1 MLSDPAAE
9 RAVLAGICKYGAD
22 AYLDVADI
30 IQDTTFT
37 IDSNQ
42 IIYKCLQHV
51 LQDGSYNKVDI
62 ASIYSSANDI
72 GVGSLLENKDE
83 VQHLRAIVNL
93 PVNLENIRR
102 QAAKIRKLQIARL
115 LREQLENAQD
125 KLLEIKGGESIVNIL
140 GIAENA
146 IFDFSSLLNEKDDI
160 KTLEE
165 GALKHI
171 SELME
176 NPVDQIGIP
185 TGFPLYDEAIG
196 GGLRTG
202 VSVMG
207 ARLKVGKSFFLDNV
221 AKHISLNLNI
231 PVLNLDTEMNWT
243 DHLYRMIAI
252 QTGVPIK
259 DIETGRCGEKPD
271 IKNKVLEELKKWDE
285 KGTNYHYRSI
295 KGMQF
300 EDQMAIMRRWLYKDV
315 GLNDDG
321 TAKPCV
327 ILYDYLKLMTHE
339 NITSD
344 LKEYQLLGFM
354 MTSLQNFAQHY
365 DIPILCFVQLNRDGI
380 DKESTGVV
388 GGSDRIGQLCINLSL
403 MKEKSDEEI
412 AEDGAEAGN
421 RKLVPLIS
429 RNSQWDTRDYI
440 NINFKG
446 YCGQMIEGET
456 KFQLQEHKVA
466 TKDKD
471 FEILD
476 DGEDIPFN

>member
-140 GIAENA
+140 GIVENA

-231 PVLNLDTEMNWT
+231 PVLNLDTEMNLT
-243 DHLYRMIAI
+243 DH
-252 QTGVPIK
+252 
-259 DIETGRCGEKPD
+259 
-271 IKNKVLEELKKWDE
+271 
-285 KGTNYHYRSI
+285 
-295 KGMQF
+295 
-300 EDQMAIMRRWLYKDV
+300 
-315 GLNDDG
+315 
-321 TAKPCV
+321 
-327 ILYDYLKLMTHE
+327 
-339 NITSD
+339 
-344 LKEYQLLGFM
+344 
-354 MTSLQNFAQHY
+354 
-365 DIPILCFVQLNRDGI
+365 
-380 DKESTGVV
+380 
-388 GGSDRIGQLCINLSL
+388 
-403 MKEKSDEEI
+403 
-412 AEDGAEAGN
+412 
-421 RKLVPLIS
+421 
-429 RNSQWDTRDYI
+429 
-440 NINFKG
+440 
-446 YCGQMIEGET
+446 
-456 KFQLQEHKVA
+456 
-466 TKDKD
+466 
-471 FEILD
+471 
-476 DGEDIPFN
+476 